1 MSVAWTTILIIAL
14 LFPGVFFFVGLS
26 SKERFSKEIVRSNVI
41 GDVGWA
47 ILVALILH
55 LLAYGTLKL
64 FGFDLAEF
72 LGSLPSF
79 DKWLSLAPAINIF
92 VRGSIYTISMAAIGW
107 LIGWSIASLPFV
119 GRHKWINTVNQSMKD
134 GIVTAYVMTT
144 TVQNNRALMYKGVLS
159 EFYLTV
165 DGSLTYVVLKSCSRF
180 FMKMEGNDPTTTAQ
194 LKLFGTAQDNRDKQ
208 FWDYLFID
216 AKNIANV
223 LFDPSPEIKA
233 DDKGREALNK
243 ALAKIETSIKADLD
257 EAARIAT
264 PDALGR

>member
-14 LFPGVFFFVGLS
+14 LFPGVFFFIGLS
-26 SKERFSKEIVRSNVI
+26 SKERFSKEIVRSNAI

-47 ILVALILH
+47 VFVALILH
-55 LLAYGTLKL
+55 LSAYGVLTFL
-64 FGFDLAEF
+64 GFDLAEF

-79 DKWLSLAPAINIF
+79 DKWLSFAPAIKIF
-92 VRGSIYTISMAAIGW
+92 VRGGIYTISMAAIGW
-107 LIGWSIASLPFV
+107 LIGWGIASLPFV

-165 DGSLTYVVLKSCSRF
+165 DGSLTYIVLKSCSRF
-180 FMKMEGNDPTTTAQ
+180 FMKMEGDDPTTTTQ

-208 FWDYLFID
+208 FWDYLSLMPKTLRTRCLIQVP
-216 AKNIANV
+216 KSKPV
-223 LFDPSPEIKA
+223 MKA
-233 DDKGREALNK
+233 QRHWKK
-243 ALAKIETSIKADLD
+243 HWKICGK
-257 EAARIAT
+257 R
-264 PDALGR
+264 